1 MSQGRFSEDLFRIKT
16 PESCIRWILESVL
29 KFKTIAAIREDSD
42 KIEWFWDGFLVPLLD
57 IINRIKNSIK
67 GIPIQSFLF
76 VFFGIFCNITE
87 VGAEENTF
95 RFYNLSRLKEI
106 LEKGEL
112 KVAGDAAYE
121 PFYIINAKEGYPG
134 FDYELGKAYAD
145 FLGVKYK
152 FVSYQEFNEFAD
164 AIKKKEADIALSG
177 ISNNLER
184 SKKVKFSR
192 AYLVAT
198 PAALIRKS
206 ALPPP
211 PEGNIIT
218 TQNFRSVLDLADVNG
233 VTFAVRSFSNRH
245 EYLLKK
251 FKNNRIFTYRDTLA
265 AWEAVK
271 NGTANCL
278 VADSF
283 YIKGLLLKDK
293 SISSNFRPLLEVVQ
307 REDISAAFP
316 YGDIMFIRNFE
327 FFLEE
332 LERSGILRELEDKYF
347 NKSDWVP
354 ETPIHR
360 EAFR

>member
-1 MSQGRFSEDLFRIKT
+1 MKEARFLRRCFVGTRQSRFPFSRLKT
-16 PESCIRWILESVL
+16 S
-29 KFKTIAAIREDSD
+29 F
-42 KIEWFWDGFLVPLLD
+42 GY
-57 IINRIKNSIK
+57 IINRFKILFKTSIPK
-67 GIPIQSFLF
+67 KYFLF
-76 VFFGIFCNITE
+76 VLFWILCQSNGVCYFSLE
-87 VGAEENTF
+87 AEEKTF
-95 RFYNLSRLKEI
+95 KFYNSSRLKEI

-112 KVAGDAAYE
+112 KVTGDSAYE
-121 PFYIINAKEGYPG
+121 PFYIVNAKEGYPG

-152 FVSYQEFNEFAD
+152 FVPYPEFNEFAD

-177 ISNNLER
+177 ISSNLER
-184 SKKVKFSR
+184 SKKVRFSA
-192 AYLVAT
+192 AYLIAT

-218 TQNFRSVLDLADVNG
+218 TQSFRSILDLADVSG

-251 FKNNRIFTYRDTLA
+251 FKNDRIFTYGDTPS

-283 YIKGLLLKDK
+283 FIKGLLLKDK
-293 SISSNFRPLLEVVQ
+293 SIASNFRPLLEPVQ

-316 YGDIMFIRNFE
+316 QGDPAFIRNFE

-332 LERSGILRELEDKYF
+332 LERSGVLREMEDKYF

-354 ETPIHR
+354 IERP
-360 EAFR
+360 

>member
-1 MSQGRFSEDLFRIKT
+1 MKIHPKKVTFKEFKFFAKQFIVKRRNRKKILIVLF
-16 PESCIRWILESVL
+16 LSVL
-29 KFKTIAAIREDSD
+29 CFADELRRS
-42 KIEWFWDGFLVPLLD
+42 PLEAQGD
-57 IINRIKNSIK
+57 I
-67 GIPIQSFLF
+67 
-76 VFFGIFCNITE
+76 
-87 VGAEENTF
+87 F
-95 RFYNLSRLKEI
+95 RFYNVSRLKEI

-112 KVAGDAAYE
+112 KVAGDSAYE
-121 PFYIINAKEGYPG
+121 PFYIVNAKEGFPG

-152 FVSYQEFNEFAD
+152 FVPYPEFNEFAD

-177 ISNNLER
+177 ISSSLER
-184 SKKVKFSR
+184 SKKVRFSA
-192 AYLVAT
+192 AYLIAT

-206 ALPPP
+206 VLPPP

-218 TQNFRSVLDLADVNG
+218 TQSFRNILDLADVSG

-245 EYLLKK
+245 EFLLKK
-251 FKNNRIFTYRDTLA
+251 FKNNRIFTYGDTPS

-278 VADSF
+278 VSDSF

-293 SISSNFRPLLEVVQ
+293 SIASNFRPLLEPVQ

-316 YGDIMFIRNFE
+316 QGDPAFIRNFE

-332 LERSGILRELEDKYF
+332 LGRSGVLREMEDKYF

-354 ETPIHR
+354 IERP
-360 EAFR
+360 

>member
-1 MSQGRFSEDLFRIKT
+1 MNWKHLFLIGKNIRYTLKKNLSSNSYSSFYILSRFQIDLKNGIWKKLVLIGSFYILYGYFYLQAEDDT
-16 PESCIRWILESVL
+16 
-29 KFKTIAAIREDSD
+29 FKYY
-42 KIEWFWDGFLVPLLD
+42 
-57 IINRIKNSIK
+57 NS
-67 GIPIQSFLF
+67 
-76 VFFGIFCNITE
+76 
-87 VGAEENTF
+87 
-95 RFYNLSRLKEI
+95 SRLKEI

-112 KVAGDAAYE
+112 KVAGDSSYE
-121 PFYIINAKEGYPG
+121 PFYIPNSKEGYPG

-152 FVSYQEFNEFAD
+152 FISYPEFNEFAE
-164 AIKKKEADIALSG
+164 AIKNKEADIALSG
-177 ISNNLER
+177 ISSNLER
-184 SKKVKFSR
+184 SKKLKFSE

-218 TQNFRSVLDLADVNG
+218 TQSFRSILDLSDLSG

-251 FKNNRIFTYRDTLA
+251 FKNNRIFTYVDTLS

-283 YIKGLLLKDK
+283 YIKGILLKDK
-293 SISSNFRPLLEVVQ
+293 SIASNFRPLLEPVQ

-316 YGDIMFIRNFE
+316 QGDILFIRNFE
-327 FFLEE
+327 FFLQE
-332 LERSGILRELEDKYF
+332 LSRTGVLREMEDKYF
-347 NKSDWVP
+347 NKSEWVP
-354 ETPIHR
+354 VQ
-360 EAFR
+360 

>member
-1 MSQGRFSEDLFRIKT
+1 MIRTKFRSALYERIIIVSQWGFSEDLFEIKT
-16 PESCIRWILESVL
+16 SRSYIRWILVP
-29 KFKTIAAIREDSD
+29 
-42 KIEWFWDGFLVPLLD
+42 FLGIV
-57 IINRIKNSIK
+57 NRIKNSIR
-67 GIPIQSFLF
+67 GISIKPFLF
-76 VFFGIFCNITE
+76 VFLVVLCDINE
-87 VGAEENTF
+87 VGYSLEAEENTF

-112 KVAGDAAYE
+112 RVTGDSAYE
-121 PFYIINAKEGYPG
+121 PFYIVNAKEGYPG

-145 FLGVKYK
+145 FLGVKYR

-177 ISNNLER
+177 ISSNLER
-184 SKKVKFSR
+184 SKKVKFSK
-192 AYLVAT
+192 AYLVST

-218 TQNFRSVLDLADVNG
+218 TQNFRSILDLADVNG

-251 FKNNRIFTYRDTLA
+251 FKNNRIFTYGDTLA

-293 SISSNFRPLLEVVQ
+293 SIASNFRPLLELVQ

-316 YGDIMFIRNFE
+316 YGDLVFIRNFE

-332 LERSGILRELEDKYF
+332 LERTGILRELEDKYF
-347 NKSDWVP
+347 NKSDWVLSNDLKRDP
-354 ETPIHR
+354 
-360 EAFR
+360 

>member
-1 MSQGRFSEDLFRIKT
+1 MNWIHLFLIEKNMRFFDQYTFKKNLYSRFYLSFSILKRFQISFWKKFVLIG
-16 PESCIRWILESVL
+16 SFCILY
-29 KFKTIAAIREDSD
+29 
-42 KIEWFWDGFLVPLLD
+42 GY
-57 IINRIKNSIK
+57 
-67 GIPIQSFLF
+67 
-76 VFFGIFCNITE
+76 FCLQ
-87 VGAEENTF
+87 AEEDTF
-95 RFYNLSRLKEI
+95 KYYNSSRLKEI

-112 KVAGDAAYE
+112 KVAGDSSYE
-121 PFYIINAKEGYPG
+121 PFYISNSKEGYPG

-152 FVSYQEFNEFAD
+152 FVSYPEFNEFAE
-164 AIKKKEADIALSG
+164 AIKNKEADIALSG
-177 ISNNLER
+177 ISSNLER
-184 SKKVKFSR
+184 SKKLKFSS

-218 TQNFRSVLDLADVNG
+218 TQSFRSLLDLSDLSG

-251 FKNNRIFTYRDTLA
+251 FKNNRIFTYVDTSS

-283 YIKGLLLKDK
+283 YIKGILLKDK
-293 SISSNFRPLLEVVQ
+293 SIASNFRPLLEPVQ

-316 YGDIMFIRNFE
+316 QGDILFIRNFE
-327 FFLEE
+327 FFLQE
-332 LERSGILRELEDKYF
+332 LGRSGILREMEDKYF
-347 NKSDWVP
+347 NKSEWVP
-354 ETPIHR
+354 TP
-360 EAFR
+360 